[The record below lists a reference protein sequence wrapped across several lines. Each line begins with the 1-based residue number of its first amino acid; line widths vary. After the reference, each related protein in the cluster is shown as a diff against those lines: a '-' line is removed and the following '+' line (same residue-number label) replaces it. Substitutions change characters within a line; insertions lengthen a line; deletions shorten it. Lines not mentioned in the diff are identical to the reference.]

1 MENGK
6 GGGEGCVAALVCF
19 KNRWVYGQVNRYV
32 NR

>member
-6 GGGEGCVAALVCF
+6 ESFCVVALVCF
-19 KNRWVYGQVNRYV
+19 KNRWVYGQVDRYV

>member
-6 GGGEGCVAALVCF
+6 GGFCVAALVCF

-32 NR
+32 DR